1 MLHSTTSISTSL
13 SLSLKSVF
21 VEQKKAN
28 RFLWAFMAVLLC
40 CFAVSAP
47 VSAQTKMAEGLG
59 VVGLNSGQDS
69 VDLKGKVF
77 LFEDKFKKYNLAA
90 AWKEINSDAEGYL
103 ADTNTLHMAQSSS
116 SYWLLF
122 RINNQSEVDR
132 WVLDFGDTVM
142 GRSGFV
148 HKIMAY
154 DITNQKLILKILGN
168 ENKSLDKFD
177 NLVESAITLDLPIGQ
192 TTQVMFYIEPA
203 AKKPFII
210 APRLTTKAQYFSRGI
225 EKLDRHE
232 MTIYVYLALF
242 FMMLTFTIIYR
253 KPHQLFGTLFL
264 LFGLAHYMIENTLLY
279 LDSEFYEQSLF
290 FSYILMQISVF
301 YVFYNYFYDRVLS
314 SALVRKIA
322 LLSPVFCLV
331 ITAFSVFAVPD
342 DIAYMVFLVAIS
354 LMAMTTIFLF
364 SANLTSKVLVKY
376 LFIVSGFAYTIA
388 YWLGSVAI
396 EFPLDAYGQYIN
408 YGYVYGQLALS
419 LILILSMPI
428 RRPQSSKSSAPLS
441 GLSKNVFQ
449 SSSNYKDSKDMADR
463 ERLLRVLDRERELLE
478 EARAREA
485 QKTDEMRKAKD
496 TADEANQAKSAFLAV
511 ISHEIR
517 TPITGVLGMVK
528 LLLTSQLTAVQKD
541 YAQTI
546 QDSGDA
552 MLSLLNDILDYEK
565 IESGKLD
572 LEFISFDVKRMM
584 QGIERLMT
592 SHADSKGIGLVLSI
606 EDNVPDYLV
615 GDPTR
620 LRQVVLNLLS
630 NAIKFTEHGDVQI
643 IVKKI
648 DMGTTDTA
656 RIVGLSGDQ
665 PVHSIYFGVQDSGIG
680 LSADAQKTLFTPF
693 TQAKADTT
701 RKYGGTGLGLSI
713 CQKLINAMGGEIS
726 INSKEHEG
734 STFFFTVDMQEGDA
748 QEAQSEETNRFEL
761 KRNTE
766 HSYRV
771 LAVDDNG
778 INLKVL
784 NGFIDKLGHECVK
797 VESGEEAIIKLQ
809 EEPFD
814 MILTDVNMHGI
825 SGLEMTKQIRA
836 MQHAELS
843 AIPIVALTGNSG
855 QEAVHECY
863 HAGMDD
869 FILKPV
875 NPKALNGVF
884 DKLEKSEFAN
894 EVTSKRYKSI
904 REGHIASKAAKEAAG
919 FTDDKSSE
927 QSQSQAVN
935 AQTVNVE
942 HDLTSTQSISIDKN
956 EFSAPLDVNE
966 LPPLPSQR
974 ETIGESATDLDSE
987 ASLHVEN
994 DTDDADLEIGMNVS
1008 PLQQFVADG
1017 QDDEAQQSKVSA
1029 SEADVDDIV
1038 ADNLRDNMIDENPS
1052 FVADIEARGIIFEKS
1067 LLDALKLS
1075 MDSAELTSLVDG
1087 FDEKAQ
1093 EILQGIQEAYNAKDW
1108 TSLAQR
1114 AHEMK
1119 GMAGNFGLRALS
1131 EFMKEL
1137 EIIVKTKKFDGIEYF
1152 IVRIPMA
1159 YNLGI
1164 KQIRAWIAG

>member
-1 MLHSTTSISTSL
+1 
-13 SLSLKSVF
+13 
-21 VEQKKAN
+21 
-28 RFLWAFMAVLLC
+28 MATLLC
-40 CFAVSAP
+40 CFALSAP
-47 VSAQTKMAEGLG
+47 ASAQTKMADELG
-59 VVGLNSGQDS
+59 VVGLNSEQS
-69 VDLKGKVF
+69 IVDLKGKVF
-77 LFEDKFKKYNLAA
+77 LFEDKFKKYNLAM
-90 AWKEINSDAEGYL
+90 AWKEINSNAEGYL
-103 ADTNTLHMAQSSS
+103 AKTNTLRMVQPSS

-122 RINNQSEVDR
+122 RINNQSDVDR
-132 WVLDFGDTVM
+132 WILDFGDSVT

-154 DITNQKLILKILGN
+154 DITAQKLILKIFGN
-168 ENKSLDKFD
+168 ENKSTEKSD
-177 NLVESAITLDLPIGQ
+177 NLIESAITLDLPIGK
-192 TTQVMFYIEPA
+192 TTQIMFYIEPA

-210 APRLTTKAQYFSRGI
+210 APSLTTKAQYFSRGM
-225 EKLDRHE
+225 EALDRQE
-232 MTIYVYLALF
+232 ITIYVYLALF
-242 FMMLTFTIIYR
+242 FMMLTFTLIYR

-264 LFGLAHYMIENTLLY
+264 FFGLAHYLIENTLLY
-279 LDSEFYEQSLF
+279 LDNEIYEQALF
-290 FSYILMQISVF
+290 FTYIFTQISVF
-301 YVFYNYFYDRVLS
+301 YVFYNYFYDRILS
-314 SALVRKIA
+314 TTTVRKIS
-322 LLSPVFCLV
+322 LLAPLLCIL

-342 DIAYMVFLVAIS
+342 DIAYLVFLVAVSIIA
-354 LMAMTTIFLF
+354 LTTLFLF
-364 SANLTSKVLVKY
+364 AVNLTSKVLVKY
-376 LFIVSGFAYTIA
+376 LFIILGFSYTLA
-388 YWLGSVAI
+388 YWVGSVVI
-396 EFPLDAYGQYIN
+396 EFPIDAYATYIN

-419 LILILSMPI
+419 LALILSMPI
-428 RRPQSSKSSAPLS
+428 RRPTSSKSAAPLS
-441 GLSKNVFQ
+441 GLGKNVFQ
-449 SSSNYKDSKDMADR
+449 GSSNYKDSKDMADR

-528 LLLTSQLTAVQKD
+528 LLLTSQMTAVQKD

-592 SHADSKGIGLVLSI
+592 SHAESKGVGLVLAI

-630 NAIKFTEHGDVQI
+630 NAIKFTEHGDVHI

-648 DMGTTDTA
+648 DMGTADTA
-656 RIVGLSGDQ
+656 RVVGLSGSQ
-665 PVHSIYFGVQDSGIG
+665 QVHSIYFGVQDSGIG

-693 TQAKADTT
+693 TQAKAETT

-748 QEAQSEETNRFEL
+748 QEAQSEEANFDL

-771 LAVDDNG
+771 LAVDDNS

-784 NGFIDKLGHECVK
+784 NGFIDKLGHECIK

-809 EEPFD
+809 EEYFD

-825 SGLEMTKQIRA
+825 SGLEMTKHIRA

-875 NPKALNGVF
+875 NPKSLNGIF
-884 DKLEKSEFAN
+884 TKLEKSEFAN
-894 EVTSKRYKSI
+894 EVTSERYKAI
-904 REGHIASKAAKEAAG
+904 RERRIVNKASNEVVI
-919 FTDDKSSE
+919 TIVDEDSE
-927 QSQSQAVN
+927 LSQNDVVN
-935 AQTVNVE
+935 IE
-942 HDLTSTQSISIDKN
+942 HSLSATQGVSIDKN

-966 LPPLPSQR
+966 LPPLPSER
-974 ETIGESATDLDSE
+974 DTMGSGPAELDS
-987 ASLHVEN
+987 
-994 DTDDADLEIGMNVS
+994 DTGHDSEDDVLDIELGLNVS
-1008 PLQQFVADG
+1008 PLQQFVTEEQGDN
-1017 QDDEAQQSKVSA
+1017 VSA
-1029 SEADVDDIV
+1029 APDVYAIV
-1038 ADNLRDNMIDENPS
+1038 ADNLQKSMVEENPS
-1052 FVADIEARGIIFEKS
+1052 FVADIEARGVVFEAS
-1067 LLDALKLS
+1067 LLEALKLS
-1075 MDSAELTSLVDG
+1075 MDNAELTSLVDG

-1093 EILQGIQEAYNAKDW
+1093 EILQGIQEAYETKDW

-1119 GMAGNFGLRALS
+1119 GMSGNFGLRALS

-1137 EIIVKTKKFDGIEYF
+1137 EVIVKTKKFDGIEYF
-1152 IVRIPMA
+1152 IVRIPIA